1 MIRFLLKGIIR
12 DRSRSLFPLLVVA
25 AGVFLTVALYGY
37 VVGEET
43 IIILANANFQSGF
56 VKVTTR
62 AYAQEAEQLPN
73 DLALTGIPS
82 LIAGLESEFPKF
94 IWLPR
99 IRFGG
104 LLDIP
109 DEKGETR
116 SQGPVSGIAAQLRS
130 TSGQEL
136 KILDLRKALV
146 RGRLPEQPKEVLIS
160 DDFARKLGVEPGGRA
175 TLIGSTMFGSM
186 SMTNFI
192 VTGTVRFGISAMD
205 KTAMIADLSDIQN
218 ALDMKDAAGE
228 ILGLSRDS
236 IYRQKDADAT
246 VSAFSGRHR
255 GESGDFAPVMV
266 TLRNQPGMAT
276 ILDLIS
282 YAMGLVIG
290 LFLFAMSIVLWNA
303 GLMGSLRRYGEI
315 GVRLAIGEDKGHLYR
330 SLIYES
336 LIVGFLG
343 TLVGTALGLALSYY
357 LQEKGI
363 NIASLVKNAGLMV
376 PTVLHSQITPL
387 SYFIGFVPG
396 FLAILLGTAISG
408 LGIYK
413 RQTAQL
419 FKELET

>member
-1 MIRFLLKGIIR
+1 MIGFLLKGIIR
-12 DRSRSLFPLLVVA
+12 DRSRSLFPFLVVA

-37 VVGEET
+37 VIGEET

-62 AYAQEAEQLPN
+62 AYAKEADQLPN
-73 DLALTGIPS
+73 DLALTGVQS
-82 LIAGLESEFPKF
+82 LVAELESEFPKF

-116 SQGPVSGIAAQLRS
+116 SQGPVSGIAAQLLS
-130 TSGQEL
+130 SSGREL
-136 KILDLRKALV
+136 KLLDLKKALV
-146 RGRLPEQPKEVLIS
+146 RGRLPERPKEILIS
-160 DDFARKLGVEPGGRA
+160 DDFARKLGVEPGERA
-175 TLIGSTMFGSM
+175 TLISSTMFGSM
-186 SMTNFI
+186 SLTNFI
-192 VTGTVRFGISAMD
+192 VSGTVRFGISAMD

-218 ALDMKDAAGE
+218 ALDMKDATGE
-228 ILGLSRDS
+228 ILGLSSDS
-236 IYRQKDADAT
+236 IYRQKDADAM
-246 VSAFSGRHR
+246 VSAFSARHR
-255 GESGDFAPVMV
+255 EESGDFSPAMV

-290 LFLFAMSIVLWNA
+290 LFLFAMSLVLWNA

-315 GVRLAIGEDKGHLYR
+315 GVRLAIGEDKGRLYR

-343 TLVGTALGLALSYY
+343 TLAGTALGLALSYY

-376 PTVLHSQITPL
+376 PTVLHSQITPF
-387 SYFIGFVPG
+387 SYFIGFIPG
-396 FLAILLGTAISG
+396 LLAILLGTAISG